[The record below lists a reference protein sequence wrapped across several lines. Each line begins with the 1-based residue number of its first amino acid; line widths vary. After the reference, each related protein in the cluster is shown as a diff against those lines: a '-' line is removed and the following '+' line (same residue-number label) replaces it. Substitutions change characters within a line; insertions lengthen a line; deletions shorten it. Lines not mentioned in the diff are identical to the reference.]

1 MEAETIRK
9 YLMMKMLSMNSW
21 RNSMTEAQ
29 KIELESSFTFQCK
42 ECEAT
47 PQGKNEDHYELCT
60 CGAIAV
66 SGGLY
71 PKINTVYPDAYRYHY
86 GEKE

>member
-1 MEAETIRK
+1 MPATQRIK
-9 YLMMKMLSMNSW
+9 TN
-21 RNSMTEAQ
+21 T
-29 KIELESSFTFQCK
+29 SFTFQCK
-42 ECEAT
+42 ECKAT
-47 PQGKNEDHYELCT
+47 PQGKSEDHYELCT

-86 GEKE
+86 GEEIWEE

>member
-1 MEAETIRK
+1 MSVT
-9 YLMMKMLSMNSW
+9 
-21 RNSMTEAQ
+21 Q
-29 KIELESSFTFQCK
+29 KIKTNISFTFQCK

-47 PQGKNEDHYELCT
+47 PQGKNEDHYELCN

-86 GEKE
+86 GEGLWEE